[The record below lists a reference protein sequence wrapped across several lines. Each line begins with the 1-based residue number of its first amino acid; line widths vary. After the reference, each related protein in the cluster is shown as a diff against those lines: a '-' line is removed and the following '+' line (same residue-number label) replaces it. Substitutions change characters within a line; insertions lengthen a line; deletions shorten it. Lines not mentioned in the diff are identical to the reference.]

1 MKKELIKSLK
11 KYKWQILIEIILIII
26 SVIFIAYPS
35 KIVGRMIDLLYN
47 AESNKSEI
55 IKSIVQLLSVSIGVL
70 ITRVLWKNLDFR
82 LNVYIDK
89 DLRDRLFTK
98 LLKTKV
104 KALNKIKNG
113 EIMSYFFSDLRKVT
127 MTTAKFISTGTRIIA
142 NFTIAII
149 MMSNS
154 ANIKLTLVSLIPIFM
169 TIVVI
174 ILIRNRM
181 DKSFKLAQKSFT
193 ELSEYVQE
201 STDSIRTMKAFCG
214 EEKQINEFEFKN
226 ATLKKNNINVSI
238 NQNLL
243 FVCVSFGFGIAYAIS
258 LLYGSK
264 LVLQGQISIG
274 DFIAFNGYL
283 AILEGPV
290 NWIPW
295 LFGRAKKFK
304 VSFDRLNKMFK
315 LPEEEIDNFE
325 KSNEDKLN
333 GDIEIKNLTY
343 NYPGYIETV
352 LENINIDIKKG
363 ESLGIIGVIGSGKT
377 TLMNLL
383 LKLYDVERGKIFIDG
398 KDINDISVKTIRDNI
413 CYITQ
418 DNFLFSATLKEN
430 INLFKDE
437 YKDEDIE
444 DSTKQAMIYDEI
456 SHMDDGINTVI
467 GEKGIDLSG
476 GQKQRV
482 VISRAFLNNS
492 NIIIFDDTF
501 SALDNRTEQHV
512 LNNIKELTKNKTC
525 IIVSNRI
532 SDIKDCDKII
542 VLEQGE
548 IVEQGNHQTLLQK
561 DGKYQEFYQ
570 NQAHKSAIITIRLK

>member
-55 IKSIVQLLSVSIGVL
+55 IKSIVQLLSISIGVL

-243 FVCVSFGFGIAYAIS
+243 FVCVSLGFGIAYAIS

-264 LVLQGQISIG
+264 LVLRGQISIG

-304 VSFDRLNKMFK
+304 VSFDRLDKMFK
-315 LPEEEIDNFE
+315 LPEEEIDNFG

-430 INLFKDE
+430 VNLFKDE

-570 NQAHKSAIITIRLK
+570 NQAHKAQSSLLD

>member
-1 MKKELIKSLK
+1 MKQELIKSLK
-11 KYKWQILIEIILIII
+11 KYKWKILIEIILIVFC
-26 SVIFIAYPS
+26 VIFIAYPS
-35 KIVGRMIDLLYN
+35 KLIGKMVDLLYN
-47 AESNKSEI
+47 AEMNKTEI
-55 IKSIVQLLSVSIGVL
+55 IKSVIQLLFVSLVIIV
-70 ITRVLWKNLDFR
+70 TRIAWKNLDFR
-82 LNVYIDK
+82 INIYIDK
-89 DLRDRLFTK
+89 DIRDRLFTK
-98 LLKTKV
+98 LLKAKV
-104 KALNKIKNG
+104 ESLNEIKNG
-113 EIMSYFFSDLRKVT
+113 EIMSYFVSDLRKVT
-127 MTTAKFISTGTRIIA
+127 MTTSKFISTGTRIIA
-142 NFTIAII
+142 NFAVAIT
-149 MMSNS
+149 MMSS
-154 ANIKLTLVSLIPIFM
+154 SCNIKLTVISLIPVFA
-169 TIVVI
+169 TIVII

-193 ELSEYVQE
+193 DLSEYVQE
-201 STDSIRTMKAFCG
+201 STDSVRTMKAFCG
-214 EEKQINEFEFKN
+214 EEKQIEEFEKKN
-226 ATLKKNNINVSI
+226 ATLKKNNISVSI

-258 LLYGSK
+258 LLYGSN
-264 LVLQGQISIG
+264 LVLKNEISIG
-274 DFIAFNGYL
+274 DLIAFNGYL
-283 AILEGPV
+283 AILEAPV
-290 NWIPW
+290 TWIPW
-295 LFGRAKKFK
+295 LLGRAKKFK
-304 VSFDRLNKMFK
+304 VSFDRLDKMFK
-315 LPEEEIDNFE
+315 LPEEEIEDFE
-325 KSNEDKLN
+325 KNNNDKLEGN
-333 GDIEIKNLTY
+333 IEIKNLTY

-352 LENINIDIKKG
+352 LENININIKKG

-398 KDINDISVKTIRDNI
+398 KDINDINVKTIRDNI

-444 DSTKQAMIYDEI
+444 ESTKQAMIYDEI
-456 SHMDDGINTVI
+456 SSMEDGINTVI

-548 IVEQGNHQTLLQK
+548 IVEQGTHQTLLK
-561 DGKYQEFYQ
+561 TNGKYQEFYQ
-570 NQAHKSAIITIRLK
+570 NQAHKAQSTLLD

>member
-35 KIVGRMIDLLYN
+35 KIIGKMIDLLYN
-47 AESNKSEI
+47 AESNKSEL

-243 FVCVSFGFGIAYAIS
+243 FVCVSLGFGIAYAIS

-325 KSNEDKLN
+325 KSNEEKLN

-398 KDINDISVKTIRDNI
+398 KDINDIPVKTIRDNI

-570 NQAHKSAIITIRLK
+570 NQAHKAQSSLLD

>member
-11 KYKWQILIEIILIII
+11 KYKWQILIEIILIVI

-35 KIVGRMIDLLYN
+35 KIVGKMIDLLYN

-55 IKSIVQLLSVSIGVL
+55 IKSIVQLLSISIGFL

-82 LNVYIDK
+82 INIYIDK
-89 DLRDRLFTK
+89 DLKDRLFTK

-104 KALNKIKNG
+104 KALNEIKNG
-113 EIMSYFFSDLRKVT
+113 EIMSYFVSDLRKVT
-127 MTTAKFISTGTRIIA
+127 MITAKFISTGTRIIA

-154 ANIKLTLVSLIPIFM
+154 CNIKLTLISLIPVLI

-174 ILIRNRM
+174 IFIRKRWM
-181 DKSFKLAQKSFT
+181 DVMKEAQKSFAD
-193 ELSEYVQE
+193 LSEYVQE

-214 EEKQINEFEFKN
+214 EDKQIEEFKDKN
-226 ATLKKNNINVSI
+226 ATLKKYNISVSK

-243 FVCVSFGFGIAYAIS
+243 FVCVSLGFGLAYAIT
-258 LLYGSK
+258 LLYGSN
-264 LVLQGQISIG
+264 LVINGKVSIG
-274 DFIAFNGYL
+274 NLIAFNGYL
-283 AILEGPV
+283 AMLEGPV
-290 NWIPW
+290 RWIPW
-295 LFGRAKKFK
+295 LFGKAKKFK

-398 KDINDISVKTIRDNI
+398 KDINDIPVKTIRDNI

-512 LNNIKELTKNKTC
+512 LNNVKELTKNKTC

-570 NQAHKSAIITIRLK
+570 NQAHKAQSSLLD

>member
-35 KIVGRMIDLLYN
+35 KIIGKMIDLLYN

-55 IKSIVQLLSVSIGVL
+55 IKSIVQLLSISIGFL

-82 LNVYIDK
+82 INIYIDK
-89 DLRDRLFTK
+89 DLKDRLFTK

-104 KALNKIKNG
+104 KALNEIKNG
-113 EIMSYFFSDLRKVT
+113 EIMSYFVSDLRKVT
-127 MTTAKFISTGTRIIA
+127 MITAKFISTGTRIIA

-154 ANIKLTLVSLIPIFM
+154 CNIKLTLISLIPVLI

-174 ILIRNRM
+174 IFIRKRWM
-181 DKSFKLAQKSFT
+181 DVMKEAQKSFAD
-193 ELSEYVQE
+193 LSEYVQE

-214 EEKQINEFEFKN
+214 EDKQIEEFKDKN
-226 ATLKKNNINVSI
+226 ATLKKYNISVSK

-243 FVCVSFGFGIAYAIS
+243 FVCVSLGFGLAYAIT
-258 LLYGSK
+258 LLYGSN
-264 LVLQGQISIG
+264 LVINGKVSIG
-274 DFIAFNGYL
+274 NLIAFNGYL
-283 AILEGPV
+283 AMLEGPV
-290 NWIPW
+290 RWIPW
-295 LFGRAKKFK
+295 LFGKAKKFK

-398 KDINDISVKTIRDNI
+398 KDINDIPVKIIRDNI

-570 NQAHKSAIITIRLK
+570 NQAHKAQSSLLD

>member
-11 KYKWQILIEIILIII
+11 KYKWQILIEIILIVI

-55 IKSIVQLLSVSIGVL
+55 IKSIVQLLSISIGFL

-82 LNVYIDK
+82 INIYIDK
-89 DLRDRLFTK
+89 DLKDRLFTK

-104 KALNKIKNG
+104 KALNEIKNG
-113 EIMSYFFSDLRKVT
+113 EIMSYFVSDLRKVT
-127 MTTAKFISTGTRIIA
+127 MITAKFISTGTRIIA

-154 ANIKLTLVSLIPIFM
+154 CNIKLTLISLIPVLI

-174 ILIRNRM
+174 IFIRKRWM
-181 DKSFKLAQKSFT
+181 DVMKEAQKSFAD
-193 ELSEYVQE
+193 LSEYVQE

-214 EEKQINEFEFKN
+214 EDKQIEEFKDKN
-226 ATLKKNNINVSI
+226 ATLKKYNISVSK

-243 FVCVSFGFGIAYAIS
+243 FVCVSLGFGLAYAIT
-258 LLYGSK
+258 LLYGSN
-264 LVLQGQISIG
+264 LVINGKVSIG
-274 DFIAFNGYL
+274 NLIAFNGYL
-283 AILEGPV
+283 AMLEGPV
-290 NWIPW
+290 RWIPW
-295 LFGRAKKFK
+295 LFGKAKKFK

-398 KDINDISVKTIRDNI
+398 KDINDIPVKIIRDNI

-467 GEKGIDLSG
+467 GETGIDLSG

-512 LNNIKELTKNKTC
+512 LNNVKELTKNKTC

-570 NQAHKSAIITIRLK
+570 NQAHKAQSSLLD

>member
-35 KIVGRMIDLLYN
+35 KIIGKMIDLLYN
-47 AESNKSEI
+47 AESNKSEL

-226 ATLKKNNINVSI
+226 VTLKKNNINVSI

-304 VSFDRLNKMFK
+304 VSFDRLDKMFK

-325 KSNEDKLN
+325 KSNEEKLN

-352 LENINIDIKKG
+352 LENININIKKG
-363 ESLGIIGVIGSGKT
+363 ESLGIIGVVGSGKT

-398 KDINDISVKTIRDNI
+398 KDINDIPVKTIRDNI

-570 NQAHKSAIITIRLK
+570 NQAHKAQSSLLD

>member
-35 KIVGRMIDLLYN
+35 KIVGKMIDLLYN
-47 AESNKSEI
+47 AESNKSEL

-214 EEKQINEFEFKN
+214 EEKKINEFEFKN

-363 ESLGIIGVIGSGKT
+363 ESLGIIGVVGSGKT

-398 KDINDISVKTIRDNI
+398 KDINDIPVKTIRDNI

-570 NQAHKSAIITIRLK
+570 NQAHKAQSSLLD

>member
-35 KIVGRMIDLLYN
+35 KIIGKMIDLLYN
-47 AESNKSEI
+47 AESNKSEL

-243 FVCVSFGFGIAYAIS
+243 FVCVSLGFGIAYAIS

-274 DFIAFNGYL
+274 DFIAFSGYL

-325 KSNEDKLN
+325 KSNEEKLN

-363 ESLGIIGVIGSGKT
+363 ESLGIIGVVGSGKT

-398 KDINDISVKTIRDNI
+398 KDINDIPVKTIRDNI

-570 NQAHKSAIITIRLK
+570 NQAHKAQSSLLD

>member
-154 ANIKLTLVSLIPIFM
+154 CNIKLTLISLIPVFI

-174 ILIRNRM
+174 IFIRKRWM
-181 DKSFKLAQKSFT
+181 DLMKEAQKSFAD
-193 ELSEYVQE
+193 LSEYVQE

-214 EEKQINEFEFKN
+214 EDKQIEEFKDKN
-226 ATLKKNNINVSI
+226 ATLKKYNISVSK

-243 FVCVSFGFGIAYAIS
+243 FVCVSLGFGLAYAIT
-258 LLYGSK
+258 LLYGSN
-264 LVLQGQISIG
+264 LVINGKISIG
-274 DFIAFNGYL
+274 NLIAFNGYL
-283 AILEGPV
+283 AMLEGPV
-290 NWIPW
+290 TWIPW

-325 KSNEDKLN
+325 KSNEEKLN

-398 KDINDISVKTIRDNI
+398 KDINDIPVKTIRDNI

-570 NQAHKSAIITIRLK
+570 NQAHKAQSSLLD

>member
-226 ATLKKNNINVSI
+226 ATLKKNNINVFEEHKKILKSQKTIEKMI
-238 NQNLL
+238 NKTELNIENEEDLQDFLRILN
-243 FVCVSFGFGIAYAIS
+243 VIIRAIS
-258 LLYGSK
+258 MEVVLKK
-264 LVLQGQISIG
+264 LTVE
-274 DFIAFNGYL
+274 
-283 AILEGPV
+283 EGKQR
-290 NWIPW
+290 II
-295 LFGRAKKFK
+295 R
-304 VSFDRLNKMFK
+304 
-315 LPEEEIDNFE
+315 E
-325 KSNEDKLN
+325 
-333 GDIEIKNLTY
+333 IEIL
-343 NYPGYIETV
+343 
-352 LENINIDIKKG
+352 KKG
-363 ESLGIIGVIGSGKT
+363 MK
-377 TLMNLL
+377 
-383 LKLYDVERGKIFIDG
+383 KL
-398 KDINDISVKTIRDNI
+398 
-413 CYITQ
+413 
-418 DNFLFSATLKEN
+418 
-430 INLFKDE
+430 
-437 YKDEDIE
+437 
-444 DSTKQAMIYDEI
+444 
-456 SHMDDGINTVI
+456 
-467 GEKGIDLSG
+467 
-476 GQKQRV
+476 
-482 VISRAFLNNS
+482 
-492 NIIIFDDTF
+492 
-501 SALDNRTEQHV
+501 
-512 LNNIKELTKNKTC
+512 
-525 IIVSNRI
+525 
-532 SDIKDCDKII
+532 
-542 VLEQGE
+542 
-548 IVEQGNHQTLLQK
+548 
-561 DGKYQEFYQ
+561 
-570 NQAHKSAIITIRLK
+570 

>member
-104 KALNKIKNG
+104 KALSKIKNG
-113 EIMSYFFSDLRKVT
+113 ETMSYFFSDLRKVT

-243 FVCVSFGFGIAYAIS
+243 FVCVSLGFGIAYAIS

-398 KDINDISVKTIRDNI
+398 KDINDIPVKTIRDNI

-570 NQAHKSAIITIRLK
+570 NQAHKAQSSLLD

>member
-1 MKKELIKSLK
+1 MKQELIKSLK
-11 KYKWQILIEIILIII
+11 KYKWKILIEIILIVFC
-26 SVIFIAYPS
+26 VIFIAYPS
-35 KIVGRMIDLLYN
+35 KLIGKMVDLLYN
-47 AESNKSEI
+47 AEMNKTEI
-55 IKSIVQLLSVSIGVL
+55 IKSVIQLLFVSLVIIVTK
-70 ITRVLWKNLDFR
+70 IAWKNLDFR
-82 LNVYIDK
+82 INIYIDK
-89 DLRDRLFTK
+89 DIRDRLFTK
-98 LLKTKV
+98 LLKAKV
-104 KALNKIKNG
+104 ESLNEIKNG
-113 EIMSYFFSDLRKVT
+113 EIMSYFVSDLRKVT
-127 MTTAKFISTGTRIIA
+127 MTTSKFISTGTRIIA
-142 NFTIAII
+142 NFAVAIT
-149 MMSNS
+149 MMSS
-154 ANIKLTLVSLIPIFM
+154 SCNIKLTVISLIPVFA
-169 TIVVI
+169 TIVII

-193 ELSEYVQE
+193 DLSEYVQE
-201 STDSIRTMKAFCG
+201 STDSVRTMKAFCG
-214 EEKQINEFEFKN
+214 EEKQIEEFEKKN
-226 ATLKKNNINVSI
+226 ATLKKNNISVSI

-258 LLYGSK
+258 LLYGSN
-264 LVLQGQISIG
+264 LVLKNEISIG
-274 DFIAFNGYL
+274 DLIAFNGYL
-283 AILEGPV
+283 AILEAPV
-290 NWIPW
+290 TWIPW
-295 LFGRAKKFK
+295 LLGRAKKFK
-304 VSFDRLNKMFK
+304 VSFDRLDKMFK
-315 LPEEEIDNFE
+315 LPEEEIEDFE
-325 KSNEDKLN
+325 KNNNDKLEGN
-333 GDIEIKNLTY
+333 IEIKNLTY

-352 LENINIDIKKG
+352 LENININIKKG

-398 KDINDISVKTIRDNI
+398 KDINDINVKTIRDNI

-444 DSTKQAMIYDEI
+444 ESTKQAMIYDEI
-456 SHMDDGINTVI
+456 SSMEEGINTVI

-548 IVEQGNHQTLLQK
+548 IVEQGTHQTLLK
-561 DGKYQEFYQ
+561 TNGKYQEFYQ
-570 NQAHKSAIITIRLK
+570 NQAHKAQSTLLD

>member
-35 KIVGRMIDLLYN
+35 KIIGKMIDLLYN
-47 AESNKSEI
+47 AESNKSEL

-243 FVCVSFGFGIAYAIS
+243 FVCVSLGFGIAYAIS

-325 KSNEDKLN
+325 KSNEEKLN

-363 ESLGIIGVIGSGKT
+363 ESLGIIGVVGSGKT

-398 KDINDISVKTIRDNI
+398 KDINDIPVKTIRDNI

-456 SHMDDGINTVI
+456 SHMDNGINTVI

-570 NQAHKSAIITIRLK
+570 NQAHKAQSSLLD

>member
-35 KIVGRMIDLLYN
+35 KIIGKMIDLLYN
-47 AESNKSEI
+47 AESNKSEL

-243 FVCVSFGFGIAYAIS
+243 FVCVSLGFGIAYAIS

-325 KSNEDKLN
+325 KSNEEKLN

-363 ESLGIIGVIGSGKT
+363 ESLGIIGVVGSGKT

-398 KDINDISVKTIRDNI
+398 KDINDIPVKTIRDNI

-444 DSTKQAMIYDEI
+444 DSTKQAMTYDEI

-570 NQAHKSAIITIRLK
+570 NQAHKAQSSLLD

>member
-1 MKKELIKSLK
+1 
-11 KYKWQILIEIILIII
+11 
-26 SVIFIAYPS
+26 
-35 KIVGRMIDLLYN
+35 MIDLLYN

-55 IKSIVQLLSVSIGVL
+55 IKSIVQLLSISIGFL

-82 LNVYIDK
+82 INIYIDK
-89 DLRDRLFTK
+89 DLKDRLFTK

-104 KALNKIKNG
+104 KALNEIKNG
-113 EIMSYFFSDLRKVT
+113 EIMSYFVSDLRKVT
-127 MTTAKFISTGTRIIA
+127 MITAKFISTGTRIIA

-154 ANIKLTLVSLIPIFM
+154 CNIKLTLISLIPVLI

-174 ILIRNRM
+174 IFIRKRWM
-181 DKSFKLAQKSFT
+181 DVMKEAQKSFAD
-193 ELSEYVQE
+193 LSEYVQE

-214 EEKQINEFEFKN
+214 EDKQIEEFKDKN
-226 ATLKKNNINVSI
+226 ATLKKYNISVSK

-243 FVCVSFGFGIAYAIS
+243 FVCVSLGFGLAYAIT
-258 LLYGSK
+258 LLYGSN
-264 LVLQGQISIG
+264 LVINGKVSIG
-274 DFIAFNGYL
+274 NLIAFNGYL
-283 AILEGPV
+283 AMLEGPV
-290 NWIPW
+290 RWIPW
-295 LFGRAKKFK
+295 LFGKAKKFK

-325 KSNEDKLN
+325 KSNEEKLN

-363 ESLGIIGVIGSGKT
+363 ESLGIIGVVGSGKT

-398 KDINDISVKTIRDNI
+398 KDINDIPVKIIRDNI

-512 LNNIKELTKNKTC
+512 LNNVKELTKNKTC

-570 NQAHKSAIITIRLK
+570 NQAHKAQSSLLD

>member
-290 NWIPW
+290 TWIPW

-398 KDINDISVKTIRDNI
+398 KDINDIPVKTIRDNI

-570 NQAHKSAIITIRLK
+570 NQAHKAQSSLLD

>member
-55 IKSIVQLLSVSIGVL
+55 IKSIVQLLSISIGIL

-82 LNVYIDK
+82 INVYIDK
-89 DLRDRLFTK
+89 DLKDRLFTK

-104 KALNKIKNG
+104 KALNEIKNG
-113 EIMSYFFSDLRKVT
+113 EIMSYFVSDLRKVT
-127 MTTAKFISTGTRIIA
+127 MTTAKFISKGTRIIA

-154 ANIKLTLVSLIPIFM
+154 CNIKLTLISLIPVFI

-174 ILIRNRM
+174 IFIRKRWM
-181 DKSFKLAQKSFT
+181 DVMKEAQKSFAD
-193 ELSEYVQE
+193 LSEYVQE

-214 EEKQINEFEFKN
+214 ENKQIEEFKDKN
-226 ATLKKNNINVSI
+226 ATLKKYNISVSK

-243 FVCVSFGFGIAYAIS
+243 FVCVSLGFGLAYAIT
-258 LLYGSK
+258 LLYGSN
-264 LVLQGQISIG
+264 LVINGKISIG
-274 DFIAFNGYL
+274 NLIAFNGYL
-283 AILEGPV
+283 AMLEGPV
-290 NWIPW
+290 IWIPW
-295 LFGRAKKFK
+295 LFGKAKKFK
-304 VSFDRLNKMFK
+304 VSFDRLDKMFK

-352 LENINIDIKKG
+352 LENINVDIKKG

-398 KDINDISVKTIRDNI
+398 KDINDIPVKTIRDNI

-570 NQAHKSAIITIRLK
+570 NQAHKAQATLLD

>member
-1 MKKELIKSLK
+1 MKQELIKSLK
-11 KYKWQILIEIILIII
+11 KYKWKILIEIILIVFC
-26 SVIFIAYPS
+26 VIFIAYPS
-35 KIVGRMIDLLYN
+35 KLIGKMVDLLYN
-47 AESNKSEI
+47 AEMNKTEI
-55 IKSIVQLLSVSIGVL
+55 IKSVIQLLFVSLVIIV
-70 ITRVLWKNLDFR
+70 TRIAWKNLDFR
-82 LNVYIDK
+82 INIYIDK
-89 DLRDRLFTK
+89 DIRDRLFTK
-98 LLKTKV
+98 LLKAKV
-104 KALNKIKNG
+104 ESLNEIKNG
-113 EIMSYFFSDLRKVT
+113 EIMSYFVSDLRKVT
-127 MTTAKFISTGTRIIA
+127 MTTSKFISTGTRIIA
-142 NFTIAII
+142 NFAVAIT
-149 MMSNS
+149 MMSS
-154 ANIKLTLVSLIPIFM
+154 SCNIKLTVISLIPVFA
-169 TIVVI
+169 TIVII

-193 ELSEYVQE
+193 DLSEYVQE
-201 STDSIRTMKAFCG
+201 STDSVRTMKAFCG
-214 EEKQINEFEFKN
+214 EEKQIEEFEKKN
-226 ATLKKNNINVSI
+226 ATLKKNNISVSI

-258 LLYGSK
+258 LLYGSN
-264 LVLQGQISIG
+264 LVLKNEISIG
-274 DFIAFNGYL
+274 DLIAFNGYL
-283 AILEGPV
+283 AILEAPV
-290 NWIPW
+290 TWIPW
-295 LFGRAKKFK
+295 LLGRAKKFK
-304 VSFDRLNKMFK
+304 VSFDRLDKMFK
-315 LPEEEIDNFE
+315 LPEEEIEDFE
-325 KSNEDKLN
+325 KNDNDKLEGN
-333 GDIEIKNLTY
+333 IEIKNLTY

-352 LENINIDIKKG
+352 LENININIKKG

-398 KDINDISVKTIRDNI
+398 KDINDINVKTIRDNI

-444 DSTKQAMIYDEI
+444 ESTKQAMIYDEI
-456 SHMDDGINTVI
+456 SSMEEGINTVI

-482 VISRAFLNNS
+482 VISRAFLTNS

-548 IVEQGNHQTLLQK
+548 IVEQGTHQTLLK
-561 DGKYQEFYQ
+561 TNGKYQEFYQ
-570 NQAHKSAIITIRLK
+570 NQAHKAQSTLLD

>member
-55 IKSIVQLLSVSIGVL
+55 IKSIVQLLSISIGIL

-82 LNVYIDK
+82 INVYIDK
-89 DLRDRLFTK
+89 DLKDRLFTK

-104 KALNKIKNG
+104 KALNEIKNG
-113 EIMSYFFSDLRKVT
+113 EIMSYFVSDLRKVT
-127 MTTAKFISTGTRIIA
+127 MTTAKFISKGTRIIA

-154 ANIKLTLVSLIPIFM
+154 CNIKLTLISLIPVFI

-174 ILIRNRM
+174 IFIRKRWM
-181 DKSFKLAQKSFT
+181 DVMKEAQKSFAD
-193 ELSEYVQE
+193 LSEYVQE

-214 EEKQINEFEFKN
+214 EDKQIEEFKDKN
-226 ATLKKNNINVSI
+226 ATLKKYNISVSK

-243 FVCVSFGFGIAYAIS
+243 FVCVSLGFGLAYAIT
-258 LLYGSK
+258 LLYGSN
-264 LVLQGQISIG
+264 LVINGKISIG
-274 DFIAFNGYL
+274 NLIAFNGYL
-283 AILEGPV
+283 AMLEGPV
-290 NWIPW
+290 MWIPW

-304 VSFDRLNKMFK
+304 VSFDRLDKMFK

-398 KDINDISVKTIRDNI
+398 KDINDIPVKTIRDNI

-570 NQAHKSAIITIRLK
+570 NQAHKAQATLLD

>member
-35 KIVGRMIDLLYN
+35 KIIGKMIDLLYN
-47 AESNKSEI
+47 AESNKSEL

-98 LLKTKV
+98 FLKTKV

-243 FVCVSFGFGIAYAIS
+243 FVCVSLGFGIAYAIS

-325 KSNEDKLN
+325 KSNEENLN

-352 LENINIDIKKG
+352 LENININIKKG
-363 ESLGIIGVIGSGKT
+363 ESLGIIGVVGSGKT

-398 KDINDISVKTIRDNI
+398 KDINDIPVKTIRDNI

-570 NQAHKSAIITIRLK
+570 NQAHKAQSSLLD

>member
-11 KYKWQILIEIILIII
+11 KYKWQILIEIILIVI

-55 IKSIVQLLSVSIGVL
+55 IKSIVQLLSISIGFL

-82 LNVYIDK
+82 INIYIDK
-89 DLRDRLFTK
+89 DLKDRLFTK

-104 KALNKIKNG
+104 KALNEIKNG
-113 EIMSYFFSDLRKVT
+113 EIMSYFVSDLRKVT
-127 MTTAKFISTGTRIIA
+127 MITAKFISTGTRIIA

-154 ANIKLTLVSLIPIFM
+154 CNIKLTLISLIPVLI

-174 ILIRNRM
+174 IFIRKRWM
-181 DKSFKLAQKSFT
+181 GVMKEAQKSFAD
-193 ELSEYVQE
+193 LSEYVQE

-214 EEKQINEFEFKN
+214 EDKQIEEFKDKN
-226 ATLKKNNINVSI
+226 ATLKKYNISVSK

-243 FVCVSFGFGIAYAIS
+243 FVCVSLGFGLAYAIT
-258 LLYGSK
+258 LLYGSN
-264 LVLQGQISIG
+264 LVINGKVSIG
-274 DFIAFNGYL
+274 NLIAFNGYL
-283 AILEGPV
+283 AMLEGPV
-290 NWIPW
+290 RWIPW
-295 LFGRAKKFK
+295 LFGKAKKFK

-325 KSNEDKLN
+325 KSNEEKLN

-398 KDINDISVKTIRDNI
+398 KDINDIPVKTIRDNI

-570 NQAHKSAIITIRLK
+570 NQAHKAQSSLLD

>member
-35 KIVGRMIDLLYN
+35 KIIGKMIDLLYN
-47 AESNKSEI
+47 AESNKSEL

-243 FVCVSFGFGIAYAIS
+243 FVCVSLGFGIAYAIS

-325 KSNEDKLN
+325 KSNEEKLN

-363 ESLGIIGVIGSGKT
+363 ESLGIIGVVGSGKT

-398 KDINDISVKTIRDNI
+398 KDINDIPVKTIRDNI

-430 INLFKDE
+430 VNLFKDE

-570 NQAHKSAIITIRLK
+570 NQAHKAQSSLLD

>member
-1 MKKELIKSLK
+1 MKQELIKSLK
-11 KYKWQILIEIILIII
+11 KYKWKILIEIILIVFC
-26 SVIFIAYPS
+26 VIFIAYPS
-35 KIVGRMIDLLYN
+35 KLIGKMVDLLYN
-47 AESNKSEI
+47 AEMNKTEI
-55 IKSIVQLLSVSIGVL
+55 IKSVIQLLFVSLVIIV
-70 ITRVLWKNLDFR
+70 TRIAWKNLDFR
-82 LNVYIDK
+82 INIYIDK
-89 DLRDRLFTK
+89 DIRDRLFTK
-98 LLKTKV
+98 LLKAKIES
-104 KALNKIKNG
+104 LNEIKNG
-113 EIMSYFFSDLRKVT
+113 EIMSYFVSDLRKVT
-127 MTTAKFISTGTRIIA
+127 MTTSKFISTGTRIIA
-142 NFTIAII
+142 NFAVAIT
-149 MMSNS
+149 MMSS
-154 ANIKLTLVSLIPIFM
+154 SCNIKLTVISLIPVFA
-169 TIVVI
+169 TIVII

-193 ELSEYVQE
+193 DLSEYVQE
-201 STDSIRTMKAFCG
+201 STDSVRTMKAFCG
-214 EEKQINEFEFKN
+214 EEKQIEEFEKKN
-226 ATLKKNNINVSI
+226 ATLKKNNISVSI

-258 LLYGSK
+258 LLYGSN
-264 LVLQGQISIG
+264 LVLKNEISIG
-274 DFIAFNGYL
+274 DLIAFNGYL
-283 AILEGPV
+283 AILEAPV
-290 NWIPW
+290 TWIPW
-295 LFGRAKKFK
+295 LLGRAKKFK
-304 VSFDRLNKMFK
+304 VSFDRLDKMFK
-315 LPEEEIDNFE
+315 LPEEEIEDFE
-325 KSNEDKLN
+325 KNNNDKLEGN
-333 GDIEIKNLTY
+333 IEIKNLTY
-343 NYPGYIETV
+343 KYPGYIETV
-352 LENINIDIKKG
+352 LENININIKKG

-398 KDINDISVKTIRDNI
+398 KDINDIKVKTIRDNI

-444 DSTKQAMIYDEI
+444 ESTKQAMIYDEI
-456 SHMDDGINTVI
+456 SSMEEGINTVI

-548 IVEQGNHQTLLQK
+548 IVEQGTHQTLLK
-561 DGKYQEFYQ
+561 TNGKYQEFYQ
-570 NQAHKSAIITIRLK
+570 NQAHKAQSTLLD

>member
-55 IKSIVQLLSVSIGVL
+55 IKSIVQLLSISIGIL

-82 LNVYIDK
+82 INVYIDK
-89 DLRDRLFTK
+89 DLKDRLFTK

-104 KALNKIKNG
+104 KALNEIKNG
-113 EIMSYFFSDLRKVT
+113 EIMSYFVSDLRKVT
-127 MTTAKFISTGTRIIA
+127 MTTAKFISKGTRIIA

-154 ANIKLTLVSLIPIFM
+154 CNIKLTLISLIPVFI

-174 ILIRNRM
+174 IFIRKRWM
-181 DKSFKLAQKSFT
+181 DLMKEAQKSFAD
-193 ELSEYVQE
+193 LSEYVQE

-214 EEKQINEFEFKN
+214 EDKQIEEFKDKN
-226 ATLKKNNINVSI
+226 ATLKKYNISVSK

-243 FVCVSFGFGIAYAIS
+243 FVCVSLGFGLAYAIT
-258 LLYGSK
+258 LLYGSN
-264 LVLQGQISIG
+264 LVINGKISIG
-274 DFIAFNGYL
+274 NLIAFNGYL
-283 AILEGPV
+283 AMLEGPV
-290 NWIPW
+290 MWIPW

-304 VSFDRLNKMFK
+304 VSFDRLDKMFK

-398 KDINDISVKTIRDNI
+398 KDINDIPVKTIRDNI

-570 NQAHKSAIITIRLK
+570 NQAHKAQATLLD

>member
-35 KIVGRMIDLLYN
+35 KIIGKMIDLLYN
-47 AESNKSEI
+47 AESNKSEL

-243 FVCVSFGFGIAYAIS
+243 FVCVSLGFGIAYAIS

-304 VSFDRLNKMFK
+304 VSFDRIDKMFK

-398 KDINDISVKTIRDNI
+398 KDINDIPVKTIRDNI

-570 NQAHKSAIITIRLK
+570 NQAHKAQSSLLD

>member
-11 KYKWQILIEIILIII
+11 KYKWQILIEIILIVI

-35 KIVGRMIDLLYN
+35 KIVGKMIDLLYN

-55 IKSIVQLLSVSIGVL
+55 IKSIVQLLSISIGFL

-82 LNVYIDK
+82 INIYIDK
-89 DLRDRLFTK
+89 DLKDRLFTK

-104 KALNKIKNG
+104 KALNEIKNG
-113 EIMSYFFSDLRKVT
+113 EIMSYFVSDLRKVT
-127 MTTAKFISTGTRIIA
+127 MITAKFISTGTRIIA

-154 ANIKLTLVSLIPIFM
+154 CNIKLTLISLIPVLI

-174 ILIRNRM
+174 IFIRKRWM
-181 DKSFKLAQKSFT
+181 DVMKEAQKSFAD
-193 ELSEYVQE
+193 LSEYVQE

-214 EEKQINEFEFKN
+214 EDKQIEEFKDKN
-226 ATLKKNNINVSI
+226 ATLKKYNISVSK

-243 FVCVSFGFGIAYAIS
+243 FVCVSLGFGLAYAIT
-258 LLYGSK
+258 LLYGSN
-264 LVLQGQISIG
+264 LVINGKVSIG
-274 DFIAFNGYL
+274 NLIAFNGYL
-283 AILEGPV
+283 AMLEGPV
-290 NWIPW
+290 RWIPW
-295 LFGRAKKFK
+295 LFGKAKKFK

-398 KDINDISVKTIRDNI
+398 KDINDIPVKIIRDNI

-512 LNNIKELTKNKTC
+512 LNNVKELTKNKTC

-570 NQAHKSAIITIRLK
+570 NQAHKAQSSLLD

>member
-1 MKKELIKSLK
+1 MKQELIKSLK
-11 KYKWQILIEIILIII
+11 KYKWKILIEIILIVFC
-26 SVIFIAYPS
+26 VIFIAYPS
-35 KIVGRMIDLLYN
+35 KLIGKMVDLLYN
-47 AESNKSEI
+47 AEMNKTEI
-55 IKSIVQLLSVSIGVL
+55 IKSVIQLLFVSLVIIV
-70 ITRVLWKNLDFR
+70 TRIAWKNLDFR
-82 LNVYIDK
+82 INIYIDK
-89 DLRDRLFTK
+89 DIRDRLFTK
-98 LLKTKV
+98 LLKAKV
-104 KALNKIKNG
+104 ESLNEIKNG
-113 EIMSYFFSDLRKVT
+113 EIMSYFVSDLRKVT
-127 MTTAKFISTGTRIIA
+127 MTTSKFISTGTRIIA
-142 NFTIAII
+142 NFAVAIT
-149 MMSNS
+149 MMSS
-154 ANIKLTLVSLIPIFM
+154 SCNIKLTVISLIPVFA
-169 TIVVI
+169 TIVII

-193 ELSEYVQE
+193 DLSEYVQE
-201 STDSIRTMKAFCG
+201 STDSVRTMKAFCG
-214 EEKQINEFEFKN
+214 EEKQIEEFEKKN
-226 ATLKKNNINVSI
+226 ATLKKNNISVSI

-258 LLYGSK
+258 LLYGSN
-264 LVLQGQISIG
+264 LVLKNEISIG
-274 DFIAFNGYL
+274 DLIAFNGYL
-283 AILEGPV
+283 AILEAPV
-290 NWIPW
+290 TWIPW
-295 LFGRAKKFK
+295 LLGRAKKFK
-304 VSFDRLNKMFK
+304 VSFDRLDKIFK
-315 LPEEEIDNFE
+315 LPEEEIEDFE
-325 KSNEDKLN
+325 KNDNDKLEGN
-333 GDIEIKNLTY
+333 IEIKNLTY

-352 LENINIDIKKG
+352 LENININIKKG

-398 KDINDISVKTIRDNI
+398 KDINDIKVKTIRDNI

-444 DSTKQAMIYDEI
+444 ESTKQAMIYDEI
-456 SHMDDGINTVI
+456 SSMEEGINTVI

-548 IVEQGNHQTLLQK
+548 IVEQGTHQTLLK
-561 DGKYQEFYQ
+561 TNGKYQEFYQ
-570 NQAHKSAIITIRLK
+570 NQAHKAQSTLLD

>member
-55 IKSIVQLLSVSIGVL
+55 IKSIVQLLSISIGIL
-70 ITRVLWKNLDFR
+70 ITRALWKNLDFR
-82 LNVYIDK
+82 TNIYIDK
-89 DLRDRLFTK
+89 DLKDRLFTK

-104 KALNKIKNG
+104 KSLDEIKNG
-113 EIMSYFFSDLRKVT
+113 EIMSYFVSDLRKVT

-226 ATLKKNNINVSI
+226 ETLKKNNINVSI

-243 FVCVSFGFGIAYAIS
+243 FVCISLGFGIAYAIS

-295 LFGRAKKFK
+295 LFGRSKKFK
-304 VSFDRLNKMFK
+304 VSFDRLDKMFK

-398 KDINDISVKTIRDNI
+398 KDINDIPVKIIRDNI

-570 NQAHKSAIITIRLK
+570 NQAHKAQSSLLD

>member
-11 KYKWQILIEIILIII
+11 KYKWQILIEIILIVI

-35 KIVGRMIDLLYN
+35 KIIGKMIDLLYN
-47 AESNKSEI
+47 AESNKSEL

-398 KDINDISVKTIRDNI
+398 KDINDIPVKIIRDNI

-570 NQAHKSAIITIRLK
+570 NQAHKAQSSLLD

>member
-11 KYKWQILIEIILIII
+11 KYKWQILIEIILIVI

-47 AESNKSEI
+47 AELNKSEL
-55 IKSIVQLLSVSIGVL
+55 IKSIVQLLSISIGIL

-243 FVCVSFGFGIAYAIS
+243 FVCVSLGFGIAYAIS

-325 KSNEDKLN
+325 KSNEEKLN

-363 ESLGIIGVIGSGKT
+363 ESLGIIGVVGSGKT

-398 KDINDISVKTIRDNI
+398 KDINDIPVKTIRDNI

-570 NQAHKSAIITIRLK
+570 NQAHKAQSSLLD

>member
-1 MKKELIKSLK
+1 MKQELIKSLK
-11 KYKWQILIEIILIII
+11 KYKWKILIEIILIVFC
-26 SVIFIAYPS
+26 VIFIAYPS
-35 KIVGRMIDLLYN
+35 KLIGKMVDLLYN
-47 AESNKSEI
+47 AEMNKTEI
-55 IKSIVQLLSVSIGVL
+55 IKSVIQLLFVSLVIIV
-70 ITRVLWKNLDFR
+70 TRIAWKNLDFR
-82 LNVYIDK
+82 INIYIDK
-89 DLRDRLFTK
+89 DIRDRLFTK
-98 LLKTKV
+98 LLKAKV
-104 KALNKIKNG
+104 ESLNEIKNG
-113 EIMSYFFSDLRKVT
+113 EIMSYFVSDLRKVT
-127 MTTAKFISTGTRIIA
+127 MTTSKFISTGTRIIA
-142 NFTIAII
+142 NFAVAIT
-149 MMSNS
+149 MMSS
-154 ANIKLTLVSLIPIFM
+154 LCNIKLTVISLMPVFA
-169 TIVVI
+169 TIVII

-193 ELSEYVQE
+193 DLSEYVQE
-201 STDSIRTMKAFCG
+201 STDSVRTMKAFCG
-214 EEKQINEFEFKN
+214 EEKQIEEFEKKN
-226 ATLKKNNINVSI
+226 ATLKKNNISVSI

-258 LLYGSK
+258 LLYGSN
-264 LVLQGQISIG
+264 LVLKNEISIG
-274 DFIAFNGYL
+274 DLIAFNGYL
-283 AILEGPV
+283 AILEAPV
-290 NWIPW
+290 TWIPW
-295 LFGRAKKFK
+295 LLGRAKKFK
-304 VSFDRLNKMFK
+304 VSFDRLDKMFK
-315 LPEEEIDNFE
+315 LPEEEIEDFE
-325 KSNEDKLN
+325 KNNNDKLEGN
-333 GDIEIKNLTY
+333 IEIKNLTY

-352 LENINIDIKKG
+352 LENININIKKG

-398 KDINDISVKTIRDNI
+398 KDINDIKVKTIRDNI

-444 DSTKQAMIYDEI
+444 ESTKQAMIYDEI
-456 SHMDDGINTVI
+456 SSMEEGINTVI

-548 IVEQGNHQTLLQK
+548 IVEQGTHQTLLK
-561 DGKYQEFYQ
+561 TNGKYQEFYQ
-570 NQAHKSAIITIRLK
+570 NQAHKAQSTLLD

>member
-1 MKKELIKSLK
+1 MKQELIKSLK
-11 KYKWQILIEIILIII
+11 KYKWKILIEIILIVFC
-26 SVIFIAYPS
+26 VIFIAYPS
-35 KIVGRMIDLLYN
+35 KLIGKMVDLLYN
-47 AESNKSEI
+47 AEMNKTEI
-55 IKSIVQLLSVSIGVL
+55 IKSVIQLLFVSLVIIV
-70 ITRVLWKNLDFR
+70 TRIAWKNLDFR
-82 LNVYIDK
+82 INIYIDK
-89 DLRDRLFTK
+89 YIRDRLFTK
-98 LLKTKV
+98 LLKAKV
-104 KALNKIKNG
+104 ESLNEIKNG
-113 EIMSYFFSDLRKVT
+113 EIMSYFVSDLRKVT
-127 MTTAKFISTGTRIIA
+127 MTTSKFISTGTRIIA
-142 NFTIAII
+142 NFAVAIT
-149 MMSNS
+149 MMSS
-154 ANIKLTLVSLIPIFM
+154 SCNIKLTVISLIPVFA
-169 TIVVI
+169 TIVII

-193 ELSEYVQE
+193 DLSEYVQE
-201 STDSIRTMKAFCG
+201 STDSVRTMKAFCG
-214 EEKQINEFEFKN
+214 EEKQIEEFEKKN
-226 ATLKKNNINVSI
+226 ATLKKNNISVSI

-258 LLYGSK
+258 LLYGSN
-264 LVLQGQISIG
+264 LVLKNEISIG
-274 DFIAFNGYL
+274 DLIAFNGYL
-283 AILEGPV
+283 AILEAPV
-290 NWIPW
+290 TWIPW
-295 LFGRAKKFK
+295 LLGRAKKFK
-304 VSFDRLNKMFK
+304 VSFDRLDKMFK
-315 LPEEEIDNFE
+315 LPEEEIEDFE
-325 KSNEDKLN
+325 KNNNDKLEGN
-333 GDIEIKNLTY
+333 IEIKNLTY
-343 NYPGYIETV
+343 KYPGYIETV
-352 LENINIDIKKG
+352 LENININIKKG

-398 KDINDISVKTIRDNI
+398 KDINDIKVKTIRDNI

-444 DSTKQAMIYDEI
+444 ESTKQAMIYDEI
-456 SHMDDGINTVI
+456 SSMEEGINTVI

-548 IVEQGNHQTLLQK
+548 IVEQGTHQTLLK
-561 DGKYQEFYQ
+561 TNGKYQEFYQ
-570 NQAHKSAIITIRLK
+570 NQAHKAQSTLLD

>member
-35 KIVGRMIDLLYN
+35 KIIGKMIDLLYN
-47 AESNKSEI
+47 AESNKSEL

-264 LVLQGQISIG
+264 LVLQGQISMG

-363 ESLGIIGVIGSGKT
+363 ESLGIIGVVGSGKT

-398 KDINDISVKTIRDNI
+398 KDINDIPVKTIRDNI

-570 NQAHKSAIITIRLK
+570 NQAHKAQSSLLD